1 MSLDGRERGD
11 FVEVDDDD
19 PLVVVGTVPWVV
31 VDVGLDVVVVEGI
44 AVLVGTVTVVEGDD
58 GVVDELVELVVDPGV
73 VVGVTEGVGATVL
86 VLVVEVVEGVELTV
100 VEVLLVTGE
109 GVVVEVLLESING
122 VDTVGRAVVDVDVD
136 ISWAIVVTNALD

>member
-58 GVVDELVELVVDPGV
+58 GVVDELVELIVDPGV
-73 VVGVTEGVGATVL
+73 VVGVTEGIGATVL

>member
-86 VLVVEVVEGVELTV
+86 VLVVEVVEGVELTG

>member
-1 MSLDGRERGD
+1 M
-11 FVEVDDDD
+11 EVDDDD

-73 VVGVTEGVGATVL
+73 VVGVTEGIGATVL
-86 VLVVEVVEGVELTV
+86 VLVVEVVEGVELTG